1 MHRKTKRLV
10 SALLAAALCTAAALP
25 AGAEPWTYEV
35 DDVMGTYGVEYYADV
50 GFENPTRT
58 QDTAAQGTTGISTYG
73 TDAAQYAAVDSG
85 LGYTTTQLP
94 GGITL
99 YSPTDTGISTYAMDT
114 DFAVESDVATYATN
128 ATKVEKKESVDSVN
142 YSVYSVTIP
151 ADVTFDDENKVHT
164 MTVTGTVYNYSSLSV
179 AVKAGHATEA
189 TGVDTTINSS
199 LECGSYKIPYTLTL
213 GQTQQGVSSSNL
225 NGATLEPVQ
234 WSDTIQATTSAVYFR
249 KGLTV
254 TMEDTS
260 NAVVSGDY
268 KDILTFTMEGHRA
281 KYAITYSNVNGGG
294 GTYQKEYPCGA
305 SVGVLPSASDAG
317 FTAPNDGEDY
327 EFLGWATWQDS
338 DSASTTTAKNVY
350 APGLPIVTLTKME
363 GGTLYDDV
371 YAKDNGTMMLY
382 AQWAKKLT
390 AATSCKATLHY
401 ENNYYRRPETGVA
414 GSGVNLH
421 DYKNIT
427 DGATVLLTGV
437 ELQAGQTYY
446 WTLSELQTY
455 LGTNKLPE
463 DDEYYDPDAAAKVVV
478 GQVQDDVATADIYIG
493 RKWICV
499 DVNCDAKFLD
509 GGNVSVGSLKITHT
523 RTYNNKTETVTEVVG
538 TVKVTYDGAETT
550 GKDVSD
556 YWMLHTYGST
566 ITVEIIAASNY
577 TVDGYRVQGADDSC
591 YTVENPSSGTAG
603 NTFTITFSPMKEKK
617 DPKSTTPLSRQISI
631 WPHLT
636 QLAWDA
642 TTSTADL
649 TGDAVTLLPSWDET
663 TPVVTDWSTLQPDTT
678 QTETTQD
685 AADAQTTPDDMLIWD
700 ASTQPMY
707 DESFSV
713 WDDDVATLPALG
725 DGFAVAW

>member
-58 QDTAAQGTTGISTYG
+58 QDTAAQGSTGISTYG

-128 ATKVEKKESVDSVN
+128 ATKVEKKESVNSVS

-151 ADVTFDDENKVHT
+151 ADVTFDDENKEHT
-164 MTVTGTVYNYSSLSV
+164 MTVTGTVYNYSNLSI
-179 AVKAGHATEA
+179 AVKAGHATDA
-189 TGVDTTINSS
+189 TSIDTTINSS

-213 GQTQQGVSSSNL
+213 GQTRKGVSASNMSD
-225 NGATLEPVQ
+225 TLEPVQ
-234 WSDTIQATTSAVYFR
+234 WSDTIQATTSAIYFQ

-254 TMEDTS
+254 TMGDTT

-281 KYAITYSNVNGGG
+281 KYAITYSNVNGDTS

-305 SVGVLPSASDAG
+305 SVGVLPSASEFG
-317 FTAPNDGEDY
+317 FTAPDDGEAY
-327 EFLGWATWQDS
+327 EFLGW
-338 DSASTTTAKNVY
+338 STSTTAKNVY

-363 GGTLYDDV
+363 GGTLYNDV
-371 YAKDNGTMMLY
+371 YIKDGSELTLY
-382 AQWAKKLT
+382 AQWAKKST
-390 AATSCKATLHY
+390 AATSCNATLHY
-401 ENNYYRRPETGVA
+401 ENNYNRTPQTGVA

-421 DYKNIT
+421 DFT
-427 DGATVLLTGV
+427 DISDGGKVLLTGV

-446 WTLSELQTY
+446 WTLDELKTY
-455 LGTNKLPE
+455 LGSNNLPE

-478 GQVQDDVATADIYIG
+478 GDVQEGVATADIYIG

-509 GGNVSVGSLKITHT
+509 DSNVSVGSLKITHT
-523 RTYNNKTETVTEVVG
+523 RTRDDKTETVTEVVG
-538 TVKVTYDGAETT
+538 TVKVTYNGAETT

-591 YTVENPSSGTAG
+591 YTVENPNSGTAG

-663 TPVVTDWSTLQPDTT
+663 MPVVTDLPTLQPDTT

-685 AADAQTTPDDMLIWD
+685 AADAQTTPDDMMIWD
-700 ASTQPMY
+700 VSTQPLY
-707 DESFSV
+707 DESVPV
-713 WDDDVATLPALG
+713 WDDDAAILPALG